1 MSFQRLHFRV
11 RFLEGQGGTS
21 WPLIG
26 ASSSTPQREEQVL
39 GRPAAGVSVHCAL
52 SWTFAY
58 LSPGEV
64 GLEKTHGTIFKFHV
78 YWFSSAF
85 ACCFLIFLQPG
96 KCLVQNLYPNQ
107 RLFVPCIWFQSFI
120 LSCSV
125 PLRHPIGPSSAPVTL
140 LWKERLC
147 ALMMEW
153 LSRLHEWNEW
163 WGPSLDPKLLP
174 LETADSSGASIQ
186 AVFFPPWNLH
196 RISL

>member
-1 MSFQRLHFRV
+1 M
-11 RFLEGQGGTS
+11 
-21 WPLIG
+21 
-26 ASSSTPQREEQVL
+26 L

-58 LSPGEV
+58 LSPGEE
-64 GLEKTHGTIFKFHV
+64 GLEKTHGTIFKFHI

-107 RLFVPCIWFQSFI
+107 SLFPASDFSH
-120 LSCSV
+120 LSLAAQYLWDTPSAPHLHLWPFCERKGSV
-125 PLRHPIGPSSAPVTL
+125 PS
-140 LWKERLC
+140 
-147 ALMMEW
+147 
-153 LSRLHEWNEW
+153 W
-163 WGPSLDPKLLP
+163 WDDYPGCMSEMSGGDLPWIQNHSL